1 MRAARNQSI
10 ERHYFE
16 RFRKAYS
23 LPTGQLSY
31 GDKPDV
37 TLTGERTIGI
47 EVTRFYLQPGSSL
60 KSKQRQRPL
69 RDAVVEQAQALYR
82 AQGGKAV
89 ELHISFDTPIA
100 ITPRRTRKL
109 AQELAALAKRID
121 RRPSGAVER
130 AEFQTIPEVSFVY
143 FNKQEY
149 PDARWNAS
157 GVHTPGLMSEKALEA
172 IVRDKEAKSTDYAPR
187 DAYWLLVVAEAM
199 DPAQEQ
205 EIRIDGL
212 NISSQ
217 VFEKII
223 VYNPLFGHVVEAK

>member
-23 LPTGQLSY
+23 LPTGQLGY

-60 KSKQRQRPL
+60 ESKQRQRPL
-69 RDAVVEQAQALYR
+69 RDPVVEQAQALYR

-109 AQELAALAKRID
+109 AQELATLFAARKPSLPSMHRATLIGFSSS
-121 RRPSGAVER
+121 RR
-130 AEFQTIPEVSFVY
+130 Q
-143 FNKQEY
+143 
-149 PDARWNAS
+149 W
-157 GVHTPGLMSEKALEA
+157 TPPKNRKSELTA
-172 IVRDKEAKSTDYAPR
+172 
-187 DAYWLLVVAEAM
+187 
-199 DPAQEQ
+199 
-205 EIRIDGL
+205 
-212 NISSQ
+212 
-217 VFEKII
+217 
-223 VYNPLFGHVVEAK
+223 

>member
-1 MRAARNQSI
+1 MRATRNQII
-10 ERHYFE
+10 ERRYFE

-23 LPTGQLSY
+23 LPTGQVGH

-47 EVTRFYLQPGSSL
+47 EVTRFYLQPGSCL
-60 KSKQRQRPL
+60 ESKQQQRPL

-89 ELHISFDTPIA
+89 ELYISFDTSVA

-109 AQELAALAKRID
+109 AQELAGLAKRID
-121 RRPSGAVER
+121 GRPSGEVER
-130 AEFQTIPEVSFVY
+130 AEFETIPEVSFVY
-143 FNKQEY
+143 FNKEEY
-149 PDARWNAS
+149 PDARWSAG
-157 GVHTPGLMSEKALEA
+157 GVHTVRLMSEKALEA
-172 IVRDKEAKSTDYAPR
+172 IVRDKEAKSTNYAPR
-187 DAYWLLVVAEAM
+187 DAYWLLVIAEAM

>member
-1 MRAARNQSI
+1 MRAARNQII
-10 ERHYFE
+10 EHHYFE
-16 RFRKAYS
+16 SFRKAYS
-23 LPTGQLSY
+23 LPIGQLGY
-31 GDKPDV
+31 GDKPDI

-47 EVTRFYLQPGSSL
+47 EVTRFYLQAGSRLESA
-60 KSKQRQRPL
+60 QRQRPL

-89 ELHISFDTPIA
+89 ELHISFDTPTG
-100 ITPRRTRKL
+100 ITPRRTGKL
-109 AQELAALAKRID
+109 AQELAGLAKRID
-121 RRPSGAVER
+121 GRPSGEVER
-130 AEFQTIPEVSFVY
+130 TEFQTIPEVSFVY

-149 PDARWNAS
+149 PDARWTAG
-157 GVHTPGLMSEKALEA
+157 GVHTVGLMSEKALEA

-187 DAYWLLVVAEAM
+187 DAYWLLVVVEAM

-212 NISSQ
+212 NISSN

>member
-1 MRAARNQSI
+1 MRAARNQII

-16 RFRKAYS
+16 RFPKAYS
-23 LPTGQLSY
+23 LPTGQLGY

-37 TLTGERTIGI
+37 TLAGERTIGI
-47 EVTRFYLQPGSSL
+47 EVTRFYLQPGSRL
-60 KSKQRQRPL
+60 ESKQRQRPL

-89 ELHISFDTPIA
+89 ELHISFDTPHA
-100 ITPRRTRKL
+100 ITRRRTGKL

-121 RRPSGAVER
+121 GRPSGEVER
-130 AEFQTIPEVSFVY
+130 TEFQTIPEVSFVY
-143 FNKQEY
+143 FNNQEY
-149 PDARWNAS
+149 PDARWSAG
-157 GVHTPGLMSEKALEA
+157 GVHTVGLMSEKGLEA
-172 IVRDKEAKSTDYAPR
+172 IIRDKEAKSIEYAPR
-187 DAYWLLVVAEAM
+187 DAYWLLVVVEAM

-212 NISSQ
+212 NISSH

-223 VYNPLFGHVVEAK
+223 VYNPLFGHIVEAK